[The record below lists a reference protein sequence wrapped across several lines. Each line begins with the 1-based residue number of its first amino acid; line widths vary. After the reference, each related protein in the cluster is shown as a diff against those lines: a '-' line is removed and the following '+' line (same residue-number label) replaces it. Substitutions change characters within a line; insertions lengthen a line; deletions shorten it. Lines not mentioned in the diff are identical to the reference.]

1 MFLLKPLGMLRTG
14 VGTSGFPSVSPKKS
28 GSLREG
34 LHCAAVLC
42 VLCASAVEQFNLTR
56 PRNPIS
62 APRRTPPELTPDP
75 FRRSDRCRSN
85 RVFPLASIV
94 AVAATAFV
102 LRTGSAA
109 PAPASTRAT
118 ALDDPT
124 IVAIFD
130 AANTSDIETGEL
142 GAKKGSTK
150 EIRDF
155 GAMLARDHK
164 NVRQQGRDLA
174 KKLGV
179 TPTPPKDDDSMKSHA
194 VVMKRLNS
202 LSGAE
207 FDKAFLQNEVGYH
220 DAVIGAVTKT
230 LLPAIQNAELKDL
243 VTKVAPAFVA
253 HRDAA
258 KNLLDKQAM

>member
-1 MFLLKPLGMLRTG
+1 MSFK
-14 VGTSGFPSVSPKKS
+14 
-28 GSLREG
+28 
-34 LHCAAVLC
+34 
-42 VLCASAVEQFNLTR
+42 
-56 PRNPIS
+56 
-62 APRRTPPELTPDP
+62 
-75 FRRSDRCRSN
+75 

-109 PAPASTRAT
+109 PAPASTHAT

-124 IVAIFD
+124 IVGIFD

-194 VVMKRLNS
+194 AVMKRLNS
-202 LSGAE
+202 LLGAE

-220 DAVIGAVTKT
+220 DAVIAAVTKT

-258 KNLLDKQAM
+258 KNLLDKQGM

>member
-1 MFLLKPLGMLRTG
+1 MA
-14 VGTSGFPSVSPKKS
+14 SV
-28 GSLREG
+28 L
-34 LHCAAVLC
+34 
-42 VLCASAVEQFNLTR
+42 
-56 PRNPIS
+56 
-62 APRRTPPELTPDP
+62 
-75 FRRSDRCRSN
+75 
-85 RVFPLASIV
+85 
-94 AVAATAFV
+94 AVATVAFTIRTAKATPV
-102 LRTGSAA
+102 PPHS
-109 PAPASTRAT
+109 
-118 ALDDPT
+118 LDDAT

-142 GAKKGSTK
+142 AAKMGSTK
-150 EIRDF
+150 TIRDF

-179 TPTPPKDDDSMKSHA
+179 TPTPPKDDDSAKQHAAIMKQL
-194 VVMKRLNS
+194 RG

-207 FDKAFLQNEVGYH
+207 FDKAFLENEVGYH
-220 DAVIGAVTKT
+220 DAVIAAVQKT

-258 KNLLDKQAM
+258 KNLLDKKISD